1 MITKTIGSGGDYPT
15 IIDAW
20 IAIAPSWPSPA
31 LLDNYEFL
39 ITSDL
44 TEKYLLA
51 FQNTYRATL
60 NGFTVSFVNSSKYK
74 IAIPNLVRYS
84 FISEGNNGGH
94 IVWDGL
100 VFELPYNYGGN
111 ALMSFLGGGANGYS
125 VTYKNLYF
133 LGGGVSSGVSSN
145 AISLYDGT
153 SSGWAQQILRV
164 VNCRF
169 YGVGTAIGGAITGG
183 GSVDIENSAIFNCNY
198 GIKIDQKN
206 TTINLNIKNTVCL
219 NTLYDE
225 FIITTNPAN
234 AVIANCADSDDSIAS
249 SGAALSGNI
258 TGIVD
263 GDFLSV
269 DSTSADFLKID
280 STSALYKT
288 GTSDISAWNTEDAF
302 GNMRPD
308 GAGEV
313 SIGIHE
319 PVVGYVPPGK
329 KILENKQLVGF
340 KLETNPFIP
349 EALVAADYGHHA
361 YDIKVDPGIEL
372 LPLRAARADFS
383 KEVSISGRR
392 LCAANWKVD
401 LYAMTDPATPPT
413 YFSMLRAC
421 GWKQVVHGATG
432 VSIKPDGNYNRVPA
446 TIEVAY
452 EDESSEPRQL
462 VYKIGGAMGSVKII
476 GAAGLP
482 VALEFSFLGTLEGIT
497 TRSYASRITPTGFD
511 DETPPALLDEQHSIF
526 MSRRSLIE
534 NFEIS
539 GNEVVD
545 LFSNIFKCHGYDGA
559 RVSGRLLTGK
569 IKIGGIMSL
578 VTSHSGG
585 VVAIGYDATTS
596 ERGFLTKMVNRTGH
610 TSVKGEIISCSTT
623 ADNEAI
629 LQNNEYDAIGIVA
642 EEGITE
648 GSEMWVWKSGS
659 RAQVLYKDSTAATR
673 GYILLAADT
682 DGRAIDIAVPSSNP
696 VVAQHFK
703 ECGHVCESKDA
714 GTNVL
719 VLSDLHFN

>member
-1 MITKTIGSGGDYPT
+1 MTTTPILWWKGE
-15 IIDAW
+15 
-20 IAIAPSWPSPA
+20 
-31 LLDNYEFL
+31 DNTDES
-39 ITSDL
+39 I
-44 TEKYLLA
+44 
-51 FQNTYRATL
+51 N
-60 NGFTVSFVNSSKYK
+60 
-74 IAIPNLVRYS
+74 
-84 FISEGNNGGH
+84 
-94 IVWDGL
+94 
-100 VFELPYNYGGN
+100 
-111 ALMSFLGGGANGYS
+111 GANGVVGYAGRLS
-125 VTYKNLYF
+125 YVT
-133 LGGGVSSGVSSN
+133 GVVNKAFHISFTDPDAGNAFYVPSN
-145 AISLYDGT
+145 ALFNFEPSSAFTIRFYLKMYSSDT
-153 SSGWAQQILRV
+153 SKSIYVLTKSGNYIAGLTNDIDWGIRV
-164 VNCRF
+164 VNGSINF
-169 YGVGTAIGGAITGG
+169 VVYLGSHINTEFASGGTIPYDDQFHDILVTYNNGYWRIYVD
-183 GSVDIENSAIFNCNY
+183 SVDMSIDTTAQHLISNHTNFLLEFFVFWSANTAL
-198 GIKIDQKN
+198 GDID
-206 TTINLNIKNTVCL
+206 
-219 NTLYDE
+219 E
-225 FIITTNPAN
+225 II
-234 AVIANCADSDDSIAS
+234 I
-249 SGAALSGNI
+249 
-258 TGIVD
+258 
-263 GDFLSV
+263 
-269 DSTSADFLKID
+269 
-280 STSALYKT
+280 
-288 GTSDISAWNTEDAF
+288 
-302 GNMRPD
+302 
-308 GAGEV
+308 
-313 SIGIHE
+313 SIGTI
-319 PVVGYVPPGK
+319 PPAGNK
-329 KILENKQLVGF
+329 LLENKQLVGF

-361 YDIKVDPGIEL
+361 YDIKVEPGIEL

-452 EDESSEPRQL
+452 EDESSEPQQL

-482 VALEFSFLGTLEGIT
+482 VALEFSFIGTLEGIT
-497 TRSYASRITPTGFD
+497 TRPYASRITPTGFD

-578 VTSHSGG
+578 VTNHSGG

-642 EEGITE
+642 EEGVTE